1 MDSMTFRSC
10 ALIMQDQYG
19 LFLQAKKEDRMTI
32 LGNLLGLSVYGLMEQ
47 EAKKLLADT
56 KRNLLSKKEAVKV
69 KSEFVAEKGN
79 PAGELE
85 NLGKRGF

>member
-32 LGNLLGLSVYGLMEQ
+32 LGNLLGLSVYGVMEQ
-47 EAKKLLADT
+47 DAKKRLADT
-56 KRNLLSKKEAVKV
+56 KRNLLS
-69 KSEFVAEKGN
+69 
-79 PAGELE
+79 LIHI
-85 NLGKRGF
+85 